1 MNRSQMENQ
10 GISAR
15 FHTVL
20 RTLGRVKRNRIVLLR
35 PEAVMDSLQG
45 HGEQT
50 ANDRLGIYI
59 SAFLG
64 LSVCRGLFIVTKS

>member
-1 MNRSQMENQ
+1 
-10 GISAR
+10 
-15 FHTVL
+15 
-20 RTLGRVKRNRIVLLR
+20 
-35 PEAVMDSLQG
+35 MDSLQG
-45 HGEQT
+45 HGEQA